1 MPTPDSSS
9 IVIVGAGHCGGRTAQ
24 HLREFGFTGSIDLV
38 GDEASLPYERPPLSK
53 DVLVCTKHLDELD
66 IMPMNVMHE
75 LGLTQHLATV
85 VSVDAVRN
93 AAELSNG
100 KTLTY
105 SALLFA
111 NGGSPRR
118 LGIPGEDLPGVL
130 RLRTKDDAL
139 RLSERL
145 KGGQHIVVVG
155 GGFIGLEVAAS
166 ARKLRCEVT
175 LLESG
180 TQIMGRAVPATL
192 AERARL
198 VHLAKGVQLHCNLSP
213 VHIAQ
218 VKQRLELTLSNGST
232 LLADTVVVGIGIAA
246 DVQIAQAAGVAVARG
261 ILVDAQ
267 LRTNIANIYAAGDV
281 AEFPSPVSGACVRQE
296 TWSNAESQARVVAQ
310 NLAGGQVAFEAKS
323 WFWSDQYDYQLQVC
337 GEPSAAVTSVE
348 RALED
353 GDLIL
358 FYLDAGGRVVGA
370 SGWGLTARIAKE
382 MKLARALVERE
393 VHTSALALADPLTRL
408 KSLL

>member
-1 MPTPDSSS
+1 
-9 IVIVGAGHCGGRTAQ
+9 
-24 HLREFGFTGSIDLV
+24 
-38 GDEASLPYERPPLSK
+38 
-53 DVLVCTKHLDELD
+53 
-66 IMPMNVMHE
+66 
-75 LGLTQHLATV
+75 
-85 VSVDAVRN
+85 
-93 AAELSNG
+93 
-100 KTLTY
+100 
-105 SALLFA
+105 
-111 NGGSPRR
+111 
-118 LGIPGEDLPGVL
+118 
-130 RLRTKDDAL
+130 
-139 RLSERL
+139 
-145 KGGQHIVVVG
+145 
-155 GGFIGLEVAAS
+155 
-166 ARKLRCEVT
+166 
-175 LLESG
+175 
-180 TQIMGRAVPATL
+180 
-192 AERARL
+192 
-198 VHLAKGVQLHCNLSP
+198 
-213 VHIAQ
+213 
-218 VKQRLELTLSNGST
+218 
-232 LLADTVVVGIGIAA
+232 
-246 DVQIAQAAGVAVARG
+246 VAVARG